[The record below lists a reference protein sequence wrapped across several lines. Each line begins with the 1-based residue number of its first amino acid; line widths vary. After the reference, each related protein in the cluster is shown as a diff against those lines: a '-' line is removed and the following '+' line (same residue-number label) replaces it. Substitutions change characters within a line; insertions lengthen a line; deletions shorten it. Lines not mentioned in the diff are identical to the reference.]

1 MIKHTIER
9 VELEGIHNRYDL
21 DILFTPT
28 LNILFGENGT
38 GKSTLIHIIAN
49 VLNCDFIRFAFL
61 EFHKIKITYSNQS
74 SITVTKN
81 GEKNER
87 YIEIST
93 QTGASIKFSQREAID
108 VSREVEDERYDPDLA
123 PELIYN
129 ISSFIEDNEVPLI
142 RTSYF
147 PAFRTMLEALSS
159 QLEGSTESYLRRMR
173 NSTRSPLNNTATTF
187 SRNLFGN
194 FLPKINYPTPI
205 EIEHRLNMEIRRC
218 LIRIANYESSIF
230 SESFVKVFSALI
242 EGRGD
247 NKINIS
253 PDVLLEEISR
263 LTNDFANNKLGALQ
277 EDSNTYSDLKRLVSR
292 NDTNRELQSSASE
305 ALIVYR
311 DALKDRLE
319 YQQDSFKAIDTYFEV
334 VNSFLNKKQ
343 LDYRLDDERRVPKV
357 SLKFPDGSWSR
368 LKVMSSGE
376 RQLLTMLYAVNRMS
390 KNSVVLI
397 DEPEISLHIDWQEN
411 LLIKMMEQLG
421 SRQIIVCTHSPAIAS
436 DFTDYMT
443 EVVPK
448 FRNKSIKQSTPF
460 NDEEIDE
467 DGDDY

>member
-74 SITVTKN
+74 SITVIKN

-159 QLEGSTESYLRRMR
+159 QLEGSTESYLRRMTPAVKSVQS
-173 NSTRSPLNNTATTF
+173 NLGDF
-187 SRNLFGN
+187 S
-194 FLPKINYPTPI
+194 
-205 EIEHRLNMEIRRC
+205 
-218 LIRIANYESSIF
+218 
-230 SESFVKVFSALI
+230 
-242 EGRGD
+242 
-247 NKINIS
+247 
-253 PDVLLEEISR
+253 
-263 LTNDFANNKLGALQ
+263 
-277 EDSNTYSDLKRLVSR
+277 
-292 NDTNRELQSSASE
+292 
-305 ALIVYR
+305 
-311 DALKDRLE
+311 
-319 YQQDSFKAIDTYFEV
+319 
-334 VNSFLNKKQ
+334 
-343 LDYRLDDERRVPKV
+343 
-357 SLKFPDGSWSR
+357 
-368 LKVMSSGE
+368 
-376 RQLLTMLYAVNRMS
+376 YA
-390 KNSVVLI
+390 
-397 DEPEISLHIDWQEN
+397 
-411 LLIKMMEQLG
+411 
-421 SRQIIVCTHSPAIAS
+421 A
-436 DFTDYMT
+436 
-443 EVVPK
+443 
-448 FRNKSIKQSTPF
+448 
-460 NDEEIDE
+460 
-467 DGDDY
+467 